1 MKNIKWLFFDIG
13 STLVDESIA
22 YRKRIERTIAD
33 TDISYDE
40 FYRKMV
46 GISKQKENAYNS
58 AVAGYGLNRAAWN
71 SDDEVVYPDA
81 EECLKELSKRYKIG
95 IIANQNPG
103 SRERLEK
110 MGLLEYLDL
119 VIASAEEGVAKP
131 ELRIF
136 KAALSRAACKP
147 EEAVMIGDRIDND
160 IIPANKIGITT
171 VWIRQKYVLSE
182 FFEPSIEFSFSTIDD
197 AKIRCIAEHKIPRM
211 STGIQVYD
219 DKLLNEM
226 HRLPQTLEHMERMT
240 KVIHNAGIK
249 KLNIDLMYGFPNQ
262 TDIML
267 SNSLYSIR
275 VLEPEQVTLYEMRYN
290 RNGLDPA
297 SIDRNVLFR
306 QYEYLFNGLMASGY
320 KGRFGQN
327 TFSKF
332 EDEGVSS
339 YLYSRMFLGRPYKGF
354 GVSAQSM
361 SGKGIAYNMLKSD
374 NSQYMPG
381 FDEISEEYSY
391 LLPKEELAAKYI
403 CISLYSGRFNL
414 SVLERI
420 LSCDPLSY
428 YHNEFRFLTEHQY
441 VEISNGICTLTKE
454 GFRLY
459 GAVAALF
466 WSAYHREQYIKM
478 NKGE

>member
-1 MKNIKWLFFDIG
+1 MKLEQFFQIAASDINCNTSYPIRKKIFSRYRTNIDIMENTEALSLYYHIPFCKHLCRFCEYTRFLCGDTAQQSDYITKLIAQSEAFFSSHEIKKLYGLDIG
-13 STLVDESIA
+13 GGTPTSLDLPI
-22 YRKRIERTIAD
+22 
-33 TDISYDE
+33 
-40 FYRKMV
+40 
-46 GISKQKENAYNS
+46 
-58 AVAGYGLNRAAWN
+58 LNRFL
-71 SDDEVVYPDA
+71 DY
-81 EECLKELSKRYKIG
+81 LS
-95 IIANQNPG
+95 
-103 SRERLEK
+103 E
-110 MGLLEYLDL
+110 
-119 VIASAEEGVAKP
+119 
-131 ELRIF
+131 
-136 KAALSRAACKP
+136 
-147 EEAVMIGDRIDND
+147 
-160 IIPANKIGITT
+160 
-171 VWIRQKYVLSE
+171 IRQKYNLSE

-240 KVIHNAGIK
+240 EVIHHAGIK

-290 RNGLDPA
+290 RNGLDSS
-297 SIDRNVLFR
+297 SIDRSTFFR
-306 QYEYLFNGLMASGY
+306 QYEFLFNGLRDLGY

-339 YLYSRMFLGRPYKGF
+339 YLYSRMFLGHPYKGF

-361 SGKGIAYNMLKSD
+361 SGKGIAYNILKSD
-374 NSQYMPG
+374 NSQFMPG
-381 FDEISEEYSY
+381 FDEIGEEYSY

-420 LSCDPLSY
+420 LCCDPLSY
-428 YHNEFRFLTEHQY
+428 YHNEFRFLTEHKY
-441 VEISNGICTLTKE
+441 VEISNSICTLTKE
-454 GFRLY
+454 GFKLY

-466 WSAYHREQYIKM
+466 WSSYHREQYIKM
-478 NKGE
+478 KKGE

>member
-1 MKNIKWLFFDIG
+1 MKLEQFFQMAASDINCNTSYPIRKKFFSRYCTNIDIMENTEALSLYYHIPFCKHLCRFCEYTRFLCGDTAQQSDYITKLIAQSEAFFSSHEIKKLYGLDIG
-13 STLVDESIA
+13 GGTPTSLDLPI
-22 YRKRIERTIAD
+22 
-33 TDISYDE
+33 
-40 FYRKMV
+40 
-46 GISKQKENAYNS
+46 
-58 AVAGYGLNRAAWN
+58 LNRFL
-71 SDDEVVYPDA
+71 DY
-81 EECLKELSKRYKIG
+81 LS
-95 IIANQNPG
+95 
-103 SRERLEK
+103 E
-110 MGLLEYLDL
+110 
-119 VIASAEEGVAKP
+119 
-131 ELRIF
+131 
-136 KAALSRAACKP
+136 
-147 EEAVMIGDRIDND
+147 
-160 IIPANKIGITT
+160 
-171 VWIRQKYVLSE
+171 IRQKYVLSE

-297 SIDRNVLFR
+297 LIDRNVLFR

-478 NKGE
+478 KKGE